1 MMHLTTNTAATALRP
16 DPESTFAIDR
26 HGCKYR
32 SPNMAAGHSLI
43 WRESRLY
50 SGMAN
55 FLEVRRTG
63 FHYPVIDY
71 AAISLTFGYT
81 GIP

>member
-1 MMHLTTNTAATALRP
+1 MMHLTTNTAATAVRP
-16 DPESTFAIDR
+16 EPESTSTIDR
-26 HGCKYR
+26 HGCKHR
-32 SPNMAAGHSLI
+32 FPNVAASRLLI

-55 FLEVRRTG
+55 LLEVRRAG